1 MIEGTT
7 DLSNGPCLWRGKC
20 TQPAELMRFGHFCSE
35 AHRDDPEQGVS
46 KLPPEGPERD
56 ALRTKKISELFDHR
70 VDE

>member
-1 MIEGTT
+1 MH
-7 DLSNGPCLWRGKC
+7 
-20 TQPAELMRFGHFCSE
+20 FGHFCSE
-35 AHRDDPEQGVS
+35 AHRDDSEHGAA